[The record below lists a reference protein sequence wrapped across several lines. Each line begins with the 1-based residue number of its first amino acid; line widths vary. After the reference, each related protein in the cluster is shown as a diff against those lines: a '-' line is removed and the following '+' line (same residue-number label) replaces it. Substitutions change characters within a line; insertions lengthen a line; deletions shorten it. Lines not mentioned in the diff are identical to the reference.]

1 MQALILAAGYGKRLG
16 KITKNIP
23 KCLVK
28 INSQTLI
35 DIWLRKLH
43 ILKIDKIYINY
54 YIAKDSKSNGYNLPV
69 FV

>member
-43 ILKIDKIYINY
+43 ILKIDKIYINTHY
-54 YIAKDSKSNGYNLPV
+54 KQKR
-69 FV
+69 